1 MKVGNIE
8 YKEHIRYI
16 DDEID
21 NKKPLETKKNDLD
34 KDAFLRLLTT
44 QLANQDPLNPMEDKE
59 FIAQLAQFSS
69 LEQMQN
75 LNKNVGN
82 LSEELLETIDI
93 INLNQIQAN
102 VLMLKEITNIRKAL
116 EAYLEIN
123 PGDKIGKTELWIKIK
138 DAEKLK
144 ETDYTEETWEKFST
158 ALLAAKET
166 FDKEDAT
173 LEEIQNAYDEL
184 LTTIEKLEKIDS
196 KKDD

>member
-1 MKVGNIE
+1 MKIGNTE

-21 NKKPLETKKNDLD
+21 NKKSLETKKNDLD

-82 LSEELLETIDI
+82 LSEELLETMDI

-116 EAYLEIN
+116 ETYFGKDPEDQV
-123 PGDKIGKTELWIKIK
+123 GKIELWTKIK
-138 DAEKLK
+138 AAEKLNK
-144 ETDYTEETWEKFST
+144 VDYTEETWEKFNT
-158 ALLAAKET
+158 ALLAAKGI

-184 LTTIEKLEKIDS
+184 VDAIEKLEKVNS
-196 KKDD
+196 KEDD